1 MVSTVLTPDRDLS
14 FPDFT
19 LLRASAGSG
28 KTRALAHRYIQFIL
42 SDRIGKNAL
51 TNILAI
57 TFSNNAAREMKER
70 IITWLKAIH
79 AGDVEHLDVLAYLTG
94 TDRAVLRER
103 AGQTVDDILDN
114 YSDFQV
120 RTIDSFTASIFRS
133 SALELGVLPN
143 TEILLEKNQLINQ
156 AFEHFFR
163 KVKPDSG
170 ESGVFEQI
178 IDYILRQKA
187 PKSRYPWDP
196 TEEVIQV
203 FKKLYTRFASLPH
216 DVVAVDHTTEI
227 SETFAAIKEQIKKID
242 NLINTS
248 GLEPNAT
255 AHFDNALAAAEMD
268 DLSYAIGRRHR
279 CNLIKR
285 GKMKNELFDPWNE
298 QVNQL
303 RDKLNDLYAQLT
315 SQYAR
320 SFYTPHML
328 NFRNFSN
335 ILSDVK
341 REHNQIF
348 IDDIGKALSSQLK
361 ADIVPYV
368 YLMLGD
374 TVHHY
379 LIDEFQDTS
388 PLQWADLRPLI
399 ENSLSEGGS
408 LFAVGDT
415 KQAIYKFRG
424 ADFKIMKHLEDNRDF
439 PSAAPNIKDLDTNYR
454 SDENILRFNESF
466 FNSLLV
472 HDEYREAAK
481 LSGLDH
487 HHQNTAEHKIGK
499 GYAESI
505 VFSPEGQEEQPQP
518 EKKKIIDT
526 INDALQRG
534 YTHRDIAVLTFRN
547 NNVTA
552 ISSWLSEEN
561 IRFVSFSNLDVR
573 KRKITGELISIL
585 KFLNSPTDDLAFAS
599 FCLGDIS
606 AGSLTQSGI
615 PRDVLIQCITNAGN
629 DPAMRRHPLYKNI
642 ADAYPDF
649 WNTYLENLFNK
660 AGYLS
665 IYDLTLDIYRTFS
678 LYENFNEEEAAL
690 TKFIEAIKDFES
702 CGINSLS
709 AFLDYVASDDT
720 ESDWNLDTPEKIDAV
735 QLMTIHKAKGLG
747 FPVVIIVLYN
757 NHRMQEDFF
766 IDDAENPPVLL
777 RLKKEY
783 EDIDPRLGELYNA
796 YRLASIADYLNGLYV
811 ACTRAEEEMY
821 LLGVEPR
828 KAGTD
833 SICSFFPKETFG
845 IKSTRERHRV
855 NDEKYITPYH
865 HTLPVQFDVGDK
877 SSLRSTELI
886 RGELIHEILSGIDY
900 IDDTPGE
907 KIKAVLDRY
916 RFQHGTLPDASI
928 GEIIDLIT
936 GFLTIEE
943 IRKYFIKADGR
954 IIHTEID
961 IADAEGHLFRIDR
974 LVIDTGELTAIDF
987 KTGDDRRAFD
997 GYEKQVR
1004 NYCKILS
1011 GIYPDKSIN
1020 GILAYVDTKIIKAIV

>member
-1 MVSTVLTPDRDLS
+1 MAPTVLTPDRDLS

-42 SDRIGKNAL
+42 SDRIGKNTL

-70 IITWLKAIH
+70 IITWLKAIYS
-79 AGDVEHLDVLAYLTG
+79 GDDEHLDILAYLTG
-94 TDRAVLRER
+94 IDRTVLRER
-103 AGQTVDDILDN
+103 AGETIDTILDN

-133 SALELGVLPN
+133 SALELGILPN

-170 ESGVFEQI
+170 ESKAFEQI
-178 IDYILRQKA
+178 IDYILRQKD
-187 PKSRYPWDP
+187 PKSRFPWDP
-196 TEEVIQV
+196 TEEVVQA

-216 DVVAVDHTTEI
+216 DVVTGDHTKEI
-227 SETFAAIKEQIKKID
+227 SETFAAIKEQIIKID
-242 NLINTS
+242 TFIKTS
-248 GLEPNAT
+248 GLEYNAN
-255 AHFDNALAAAEMD
+255 AHFDNALAAAKRD
-268 DLSYAIGRRHR
+268 DLSYAIGKRHR
-279 CNLIKR
+279 GNLIKK
-285 GKMKNELFDPWNE
+285 GNMSKELFDPRNE
-298 QVNQL
+298 QVNRL
-303 RDKLNDLYAQLT
+303 RDALNDLYAQLT
-315 SQYAR
+315 SLYAR

-328 NFRNFSN
+328 HFRNFSD
-335 ILSDVK
+335 ILNNVK
-341 REHNQIF
+341 RERNQIF

-361 ADIVPYV
+361 ADIVPYI

-454 SDENILRFNESF
+454 SDENLLRFNETF
-466 FNSLLV
+466 FNSLLTN
-472 HDEYREAAK
+472 ENYREAAT

-487 HHQNTAEHKIGK
+487 HHQNTADHKIGK

-505 VFSPEGQEEQPQP
+505 VFSPEDREEQPHP

-534 YTHRDIAVLTFRN
+534 YTHKDIAVLTFRN
-547 NNVTA
+547 NDVTA

-573 KRKITGELISIL
+573 KRKITGELISL
-585 KFLNSPTDDLAFAS
+585 LQFLNSPTDDLAFAS

-606 AGSLTQSGI
+606 AGSLAQSGI
-615 PRDVLIQCITNAGN
+615 PRDAFIQCITNAGN
-629 DPAMRRHPLYKNI
+629 DPAMRKHPLYKNI

-649 WNTYLENLFNK
+649 WNTCLENLFNK
-660 AGYLS
+660 AGHLS
-665 IYDLTLDIYRTFS
+665 IYDLTLDVYRTFS
-678 LYENFNEEEAAL
+678 LYENFREEEAAL
-690 TKFIEAIKDFES
+690 TKLIEAIKDFES
-702 CGINSLS
+702 GGINSLG
-709 AFLDYVASDDT
+709 AFLDHVASDDT
-720 ESDWNLDTPEKIDAV
+720 DSDWNLDTPEKIDAV
-735 QLMTIHKAKGLG
+735 QIMTIHKAKGLG

-757 NHRMQEDFF
+757 NHRMQEEFF
-766 IDDAENPPVLL
+766 IDDTENPPVLL
-777 RLKKEY
+777 RLKKGY
-783 EDIDPRLGELYNA
+783 EDIDPHLGELYNE

-828 KAGTD
+828 KAGKD
-833 SICSFFPKETFG
+833 SIFSFFPKETFG
-845 IKSTRERHRV
+845 MKSTRERHRV
-855 NDEKYITPYH
+855 NEEKYITPYH
-865 HTLPVQFDVGDK
+865 HTLPVQFDIGDRR
-877 SSLRSTELI
+877 SLRSTELM

-900 IDDTPGE
+900 IDDTTGE
-907 KIKAVLDRY
+907 KINAVLDRY
-916 RFQHGTLPDASI
+916 RLRHGKFPDASI
-928 GEIIDLIT
+928 EEIIASIT
-936 GFLTIEE
+936 GFLTIDE

-954 IIHTEID
+954 IIHTEMD
-961 IADAEGHLFRIDR
+961 ITDAKGHLFRIDR
-974 LVIDTGELTAIDF
+974 LVIDTDKVTAIDF
-987 KTGDDRRAFD
+987 KTGDDRGASA
-997 GYEKQVR
+997 GYERQVR
-1004 NYCKILS
+1004 NYCAILS
-1011 GIYPDKSIN
+1011 GIYPDTSIR
-1020 GILAYVDTKIIKAIV
+1020 GILAFVDTKIIKAVV